1 MTRFDFIQI
10 CESCAVHPNLVME
23 REDVRQILI
32 LDKGENRPAA
42 IEKLR
47 AIIEAEF

>member
-1 MTRFDFIQI
+1 MTRFDFILI
-10 CESCAVHPNLVME
+10 CESHGVNPNLVME

-32 LDKGENRPAA
+32 LDKGENKPVA

-47 AIIEAEF
+47 AIIMAEF